1 MHTNNICFTN
11 QFIFNLNNKCHQC
24 PLYSCKRGFSTPNMV
39 PSMMNLP
46 KYATS
51 TSFRCIAVDQRLS
64 IFHQYVQVLTTNH
77 FSNVKI
83 MLKKHYY
90 KYFKNL
96 EIYNKGEVRL
106 SLILEVLVKNPQ
118 GVHNEQICK

>member
-1 MHTNNICFTN
+1 
-11 QFIFNLNNKCHQC
+11 
-24 PLYSCKRGFSTPNMV
+24 MV

-46 KYATS
+46 MYATS

-64 IFHQYVQVLTTNH
+64 IIHQYVQGLTTD
-77 FSNVKI
+77 VKI

-96 EIYNKGEVRL
+96 ELYNKGEVRL
-106 SLILEVLVKNPQ
+106 SLILEVLVKKP
-118 GVHNEQICK
+118 